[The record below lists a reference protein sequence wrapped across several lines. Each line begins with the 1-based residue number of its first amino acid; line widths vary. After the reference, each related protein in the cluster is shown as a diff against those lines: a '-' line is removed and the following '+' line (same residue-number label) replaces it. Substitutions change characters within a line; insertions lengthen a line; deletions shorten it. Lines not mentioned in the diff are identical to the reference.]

1 MRQSKLILLICVVV
15 AAVIVWQVCF
25 REVWPFIGRVDGESV
40 AAAQNGPAG
49 KPDADQ
55 GPASAESD
63 ENGPVDRADDM
74 TSKKPE
80 KADLGDG
87 DGYGDKSGE
96 GKFDDSEMREVMQS
110 LGLGDGLFNTGG
122 YYWSGDPNELD
133 ESYVSSEP
141 REPAEPMESVNL
153 NNVEMRSIVRTI
165 GDWTGKPIIPMG
177 DEVMNQRITIYAS
190 RELPRSKAL
199 SLIYAALRAKGV
211 VVEQLDD
218 KIFLKPLAQARFGA
232 VPTLGPGDPLARVA
246 DKSQIVEKFFV
257 LQSYSP
263 TALAN
268 IISPL
273 TAEYGHVTALED
285 TSHIVVIDTVESLMR
300 IERIIAQLD
309 VPESDQEEER
319 IFDILYGDPAEIV
332 QVLELII
339 GATRSSDRR
348 YDPRSRD
355 YRPPSKPPTPPSK
368 SGKPTS
374 KTSGTASSVVV
385 GQANIE
391 IRLIPVPKQNW
402 IIARASISD
411 MEEIAYWIERLDRY
425 ETVEA
430 EQTMVKV
437 EYLEVQSVLDIIEA
451 ALEDMPGSDFE
462 TNVVVEGIPES
473 RQIVIFGS
481 EENRKMIEKMIAQID
496 LPIDDIYVERTFD
509 LDHADPDQIKE
520 HIETLYAEDQMMSMA
535 SMKYSYSYSRRA
547 PSPSD
552 DLVKV
557 ISYPMLNQVTV
568 IASEENMIKIA
579 NQIIAW
585 DVPLDVDRDQYRI
598 IVLRNSDPVLMA
610 GLLSKLFSE
619 DSNSSS
625 SSFMRFI
632 FGRGSDSDTKN
643 KIVGPL
649 YGLLTFEPIPD
660 TKKLIVISK
669 VPEAYDVIERLVMDL
684 DSQEMAEVPKVI
696 TLKYADAEDL
706 CDQLNAILNEPGTSA
721 TIQRSTRGLSA
732 YEVDEQGNAT
742 SSGSEESSAGEI
754 RPWWDQQRTT
764 GDEMPTSNLIG
775 KIRFIP
781 VHRSKAILVLAPPE
795 YFNSIQ
801 QMIEELDQ
809 PGKQVMIK
817 VVIIEIDHS
826 NMTSLGVQLASNPG
840 AFGTL
845 EENELTALS
854 ILTDAQNFGALQ
866 TTTTANI
873 NVLVDL
879 LMKKANAK
887 ILNQPTLWT
896 KDNEEAIFVKGQ
908 NVAFKTAEQSE
919 VVGGGSSALTSTF
932 EYRDVGVTLRV
943 RPNITPERAVD
954 MSINLIISQVSTD
967 DVNGELATNKLDMT
981 THVIVNDGETIL
993 LGGILFQTD
1002 SIINRKIPILGDIPL
1017 IGELFKHQETVQR
1030 NNELLAFIT
1039 PYVIDGAMTTSE
1051 TRRQI
1056 EIPIEKMEG
1065 IVEDLKSAVPSET
1078 GSYGPDM

>member
-1 MRQSKLILLICVVV
+1 MKHSKLILLICVVV
-15 AAVIVWQVCF
+15 AAVILWQVCF
-25 REVWPFIGRVDGESV
+25 RDVWPFVGLAGDKSV
-40 AAAQNGPAG
+40 AAAQADPAD

-55 GPASAESD
+55 KPAIAVASESGPADS
-63 ENGPVDRADDM
+63 GYDM
-74 TSKKPE
+74 TSKKPD
-80 KADLGDG
+80 KSYAD
-87 DGYGDKSGE
+87 YGDKSGE
-96 GKFDDSEMREVMQS
+96 DKFDDSEMRDAMQS
-110 LGLGDGLFNTGG
+110 LGLGDGLFDSGG

-133 ESYVSSEP
+133 ESYISSGP
-141 REPAEPMESVNL
+141 REPSEPMESVNL

-177 DEVMNQRITIYAS
+177 DEVMDQRITIYAS
-190 RELPRSKAL
+190 KELPRSKAL

-218 KIFLKPLAQARFGA
+218 KIFLKPLAQARLGA
-232 VPTLGPGDPLARVA
+232 VPTLGPADPLARIA

-263 TALAN
+263 TDLAG

-319 IFDILYGDPAEIV
+319 IFDIMYGDPAEIV

-355 YRPPSKPPTPPSK
+355 YRPSGSSSSGKPSPPSK
-368 SGKPTS
+368 SSKPTS
-374 KTSGTASSVVV
+374 KSSGTATSVVV

-402 IIARASISD
+402 IIARASIED
-411 MEEIAYWIERLDRY
+411 MEEIAYWIDRLDRY

-437 EYLEVQSVLDIIEA
+437 NHLDVQSVLDIIEA
-451 ALEDMPGSDFE
+451 ALEDMPGYDFE
-462 TNVVVEGIPES
+462 TNVVVEGLSES
-473 RQIVIFGS
+473 KQIVIFGS

-520 HIETLYAEDQMMSMA
+520 HIETLYAEDAMTSMA
-535 SMKYSYSYSRRA
+535 NMRYSYSYTKRA
-547 PSPSD
+547 PAPSE

-610 GLLSKLFSE
+610 ELLSKLFSE
-619 DSNSSS
+619 DSESSS
-625 SSFMRFI
+625 GSFMRYI

-669 VPEAYDVIERLVMDL
+669 VPEAYDVIERLVLDL
-684 DSQEMAEVPKVI
+684 DGQEMAEVPKVI

-706 CDQLNAILNEPGTSA
+706 CDQLNAILNEPGTQA

-732 YEVDEQGNAT
+732 YEVDAQGNAT
-742 SSGSEESSAGEI
+742 SSSDEESSAGEI

-795 YFNSIQ
+795 YLEAIG
-801 QMIEELDQ
+801 QMIDELDQ

-817 VVIIEIDHS
+817 VVIVEIDHS
-826 NMTSLGVQLASNPG
+826 NMTSLGVQLASNSS
-840 AFGTL
+840 AFGML
-845 EENELTALS
+845 EENELTALN
-854 ILTDAQNFGALQ
+854 ILTNTQDFGGMLQ
-866 TTTTANI
+866 LTTAANI

-896 KDNEEAIFVKGQ
+896 KDNEEATFVKGQ
-908 NVAFKTAEQSE
+908 NVAFKTAEQTELKS
-919 VVGGGSSALTSTF
+919 GSSSALTSTF

-967 DVNGELATNKLDMT
+967 DVNGEIATNKLDTT

-1002 SIINRKIPILGDIPL
+1002 SI
-1017 IGELFKHQETVQR
+1017 
-1030 NNELLAFIT
+1030 
-1039 PYVIDGAMTTSE
+1039 
-1051 TRRQI
+1051 
-1056 EIPIEKMEG
+1056 
-1065 IVEDLKSAVPSET
+1065 
-1078 GSYGPDM
+1078 